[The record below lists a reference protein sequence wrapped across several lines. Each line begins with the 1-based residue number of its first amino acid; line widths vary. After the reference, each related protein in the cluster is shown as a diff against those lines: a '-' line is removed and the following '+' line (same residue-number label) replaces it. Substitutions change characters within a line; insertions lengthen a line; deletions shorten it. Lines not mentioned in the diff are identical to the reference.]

1 MVQVWKTTG
10 GGGRADVVI
19 LEEEGNYIFG
29 DGRGIMKRCVISF
42 LPRWRT
48 SYADTLALQP
58 LKNHLL
64 V

>member
-1 MVQVWKTTG
+1 MQVWETTG
-10 GGGRADVVI
+10 GGGADVVI

-29 DGRGIMKRCVISF
+29 DGRGNHEEVCDIVPSQV
-42 LPRWRT
+42 
-48 SYADTLALQP
+48 ADVLRTLALQP